1 MEVMSDSIGDLVSR
15 RVPVEPPEIAR
26 IKQFVLEEYNVT
38 PTIML
43 SGKNLVVSVSSAAL
57 AGTLRMR
64 IIDLEKIAQTDKKLL
79 IRIGR

>member
-64 IIDLEKIAQTDKKLL
+64 IVDLEKIAQTDKKLL